1 MDIQNLSKD
10 VLLVTLSQEPHL
22 SGEIIAIN
30 EAACADRGH
39 HFIID
44 FSKTKIVTS
53 ESINSLI
60 IMERQLA
67 DLGYKLILCAVPAQL
82 KRVFWRTGLESL
94 FQFAPD
100 ELTALQFIRHS
111 LYLYG

>member
-1 MDIQNLSKD
+1 MGIQNLSKD
-10 VLLVTLSQEPHL
+10 VLLVTLSKEPQL
-22 SGEIIAIN
+22 SGELSAIN
-30 EAACADRGH
+30 EVACSDHGH
-39 HFIID
+39 HVIID
-44 FSKTKIVTS
+44 FSQTETITS

-60 IMERQLA
+60 ILERLLA

-100 ELTALQFIRHS
+100 ELTALRSIRHG